1 MIREQ
6 SASFGF
12 LAAERRKNL
21 SPLPRLRAL
30 CVTQDHGLR
39 PWLSSYAAPRLKPK
53 C

>member
-21 SPLPRLRAL
+21 SPLPRL
-30 CVTQDHGLR
+30 
-39 PWLSSYAAPRLKPK
+39 KPK